1 MSRAAILKNLPPI
14 VGLLVMVAAAL
25 VLRRWMLLAVPI
37 GLLTWYGAHLALT
50 RLWIPQEQS
59 RRRNRVR
66 AIPDSRTRQDMAQ
79 ALAKI
84 ETLHDLNQKI
94 PDEGLTS
101 TLNELAKAAAF
112 LVDETTRK
120 PAKAGASHKA
130 LALYLD
136 DAVTVS
142 QRFADL
148 QRFRSISAQEIEKTN
163 GSLKQLVILFQA
175 YAERMRVEEALDL
188 DIQIS
193 VLEDRL
199 RAEGIFDR

>member
-1 MSRAAILKNLPPI
+1 MSRQTIVKNLPPI
-14 VGLLVMVAAAL
+14 LGLLVMIAAAL
-25 VLRRWMLLAVPI
+25 MLRRLALLAVPI
-37 GLLTWYGAHLALT
+37 GLATWYGAHLAIN
-50 RLWIPQEQS
+50 RLWLPNDGM
-59 RRRNRVR
+59 RRRKRVT
-66 AIPDSRTRQDMAQ
+66 AIPDARTRQDMRG

-84 ETLHDLNQKI
+84 ETLQALNEKI
-94 PDEGLTS
+94 PNEDLTA

-112 LVDETTRK
+112 LVDETTRN

-136 DAVTVS
+136 DAVALS

-148 QRFRSISAQEIEKTN
+148 QRFQAMSAREIAKTN
-163 GSLKQLVILFQA
+163 ASLKQLVTLFGA